1 MLLAAGFVPTL
12 LSLKALKSR
21 ALRKGV
27 WFKLDPAARALLD
40 ATILYLRAG
49 GRIRSPALAQALK
62 AVAEKILA
70 LTTPLKILAR
80 VIGMAIARAKG
91 LAADEELAVALGL
104 QWMNT
109 PRRYKILHA
118 PQVIAP

>member
-40 ATILYLRAG
+40 ATILYLKKG
-49 GRIRSPALAQALK
+49 GRIRSPALAEALRT
-62 AVAEKILA
+62 VAEKILT
-70 LTTPLKILAR
+70 LTKPIRLLAKA
-80 VIGMAIARAKG
+80 VGMAIARAKG
-91 LAADEELAVALGL
+91 LKADEELAVVLGL
-104 QWMNT
+104 QWINT
-109 PRRYKILHA
+109 PRRYKGEML
-118 PQVIAP
+118 VMR